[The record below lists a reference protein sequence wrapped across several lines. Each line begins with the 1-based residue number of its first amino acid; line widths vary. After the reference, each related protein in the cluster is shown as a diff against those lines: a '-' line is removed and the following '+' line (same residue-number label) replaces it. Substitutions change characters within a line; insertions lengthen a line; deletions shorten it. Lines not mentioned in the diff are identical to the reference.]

1 MSSLRTLRFSLLA
14 CFLPL
19 LLHAQSDP
27 FESVFFDPVA
37 TELTLPVSM
46 AFPDDG
52 SGWMFVVEQVGR
64 VRLYDG
70 LAVQPTPFLDISDK
84 VVCCG
89 EDGLLDI
96 AFHPQYAQNGLFY
109 VSYIEEVEGVNHTVI
124 ARYRALPGGRFADP
138 GSELRMFRYPRPTV
152 VHNSGELEFGPDG
165 YLYISSGDGGE
176 QSLEATSVAQRTD
189 SLFGKILRIDV
200 DGGEPYSI
208 PPTNPL
214 VGVEGARE
222 EIWAMGLR
230 NPWRFS
236 FDRETGEIW
245 IGEVG
250 SGVIEE
256 INVMPAAPGAA
267 PNFGWPHFEGNDC
280 SPLDPNDCADGG
292 FVFPVI
298 AIDRQEEACSSIT
311 GGVRYR
317 GTEMPSLGGRYFF
330 ADWCTGS
337 IWAAAEEAGE
347 WVAGEPL
354 RTRMQVSTFG
364 QDRNNELY
372 LADHAGTVY
381 RVRLSWPKPG
391 LTSVSP
397 MVTAAGGDPFRMI
410 LSGANFCLRSKVW
423 IGGREAPTEFLSP
436 HRLAATVS
444 PAGLAAGEVVV
455 RVTNP
460 EPNEG
465 SSEAV
470 EVTVLEPG
478 DLPPSILPDGVVH
491 GATFL
496 FGPVSPGQTVSIFG
510 QGLAAT
516 TEAATVLP
524 LPTSLGGATVRLAD
538 GSQAPL
544 LFVSPEQI
552 NLLVPWET
560 PAEGSV
566 AIRAESGGRRSEA
579 FVLQT
584 SFVSPGVFSVDQS
597 GGGQAAAL
605 ISGEGVLAA
614 PAGTAPGARPARAG
628 DYLEIYVTG
637 LGDVIPRTPVEEPAP
652 GGVVAEVR
660 EVPVVFLGGVQAPVL
675 FAGRAP
681 GFVGVYQINIQVP
694 EGTQTGD
701 ATPLA
706 LAVKGVTAPE
716 LTIAV
721 EPLVV
726 AE

>member
-1 MSSLRTLRFSLLA
+1 MSSLQALKFSILVCA
-14 CFLPL
+14 LPL
-19 LLHAQSDP
+19 LLQAQDDP
-27 FESVFFDPVA
+27 FDSIFFDPVA
-37 TELTLPVSM
+37 IDLTLPVSM

-70 LAVQPTPFLDISDK
+70 LALQPTPFLDISDK

-96 AFHPQYAQNGLFY
+96 AFHPLYAQNGLFY

-124 ARYRALPGGRFADP
+124 ARYRALPGGRFADA

-176 QSLEATSVAQRTD
+176 QTLEATLVAQRAD
-189 SLFGKILRIDV
+189 NLFGKILRIDV

-222 EIWAMGLR
+222 EIWALGLR

-236 FDRETGEIW
+236 FDRETNEMW

-250 SGVIEE
+250 SGLIEE
-256 INVMPAAPGAA
+256 INVMPAVPETP
-267 PNFGWPHFEGNDC
+267 PNFGWPYFEGNGC
-280 SPLDPNDCADGG
+280 SPLDPNDCTDGG

-317 GTEMPSLGGRYFF
+317 GAQMPALTGRYFF

-337 IWAAAEEAGE
+337 IWAAKEEEGGWSAGT
-347 WVAGEPL
+347 PL
-354 RTRMQVSTFG
+354 KTRMQISTFG
-364 QDRNNELY
+364 QDRSNELY
-372 LADHAGTVY
+372 LADHTAGVVY
-381 RVRLSWPKPG
+381 RVRSSWPRPE
-391 LTSVSP
+391 LTGVSP
-397 MVTAAGGDPFRMI
+397 TVTAAGGSPFRMSV
-410 LSGANFCLRSKVW
+410 SGANFGTRSKVR
-423 IGGREAPTEFLSP
+423 IDGREVATQFLSP
-436 HRLAATVS
+436 HRLAATFNPVD
-444 PAGLAAGEVVV
+444 LAAGEALVTVV
-455 RVTNP
+455 NP
-460 EPNEG
+460 QPNEG
-465 SSEAV
+465 SSEAAA
-470 EVTVLEPG
+470 VTVLEPG
-478 DLPPSILPDGVVH
+478 EEVPSVLPEGVVH
-491 GATFL
+491 GATFR
-496 FGPVSPGQTVSIFG
+496 FGAVSPGQTVSVFG
-510 QGLAAT
+510 EGLAAT
-516 TEAATVLP
+516 AEAVATLP

-544 LFVSPEQI
+544 LFASPEQI
-552 NLLVPWET
+552 NFLLPWEI
-560 PAEGSV
+560 PAERTV
-566 AIRAESGGRRSEA
+566 TIQVETGGRRSEP
-579 FVLQT
+579 FQLET
-584 SFVSPGVFSVDQS
+584 NFVSPGIFSVDQS
-597 GGGQAAAL
+597 GGGQAAVL
-605 ISGEGVLAA
+605 IAGEGVLAA
-614 PAGTAPGARPARAG
+614 PAGSAPGARPAKAG

-660 EVPVVFLGGVQAPVL
+660 EMPVVFLGGVQAPVL

-681 GFVGVYQINIQVP
+681 GFVGLYQINIQVP

-701 ATPLA
+701 DTPLA
-706 LAVKGVTAPE
+706 VAAKGVTAPE

-721 EPLVV
+721 ER
-726 AE
+726 

>member
-1 MSSLRTLRFSLLA
+1 MSSLQTLKFSLVLCA
-14 CFLPL
+14 APL
-19 LLHAQSDP
+19 LLQAQADP
-27 FESVFFDPVA
+27 FENIFFDPVA
-37 TELTLPVSM
+37 TELRLPVSM

-70 LAVQPTPFLDISDK
+70 LALQPTPFLDISDK

-96 AFHPQYAQNGLFY
+96 AFHPLYTQNGFFY
-109 VSYIEEVEGVNHTVI
+109 ISYIEEVEGVNHTVI
-124 ARYRALPGGRFADP
+124 ARYKALPGGRFADP
-138 GSELRMFRYPRPTV
+138 GSELRMIRYSRPTV
-152 VHNSGELEFGPDG
+152 VHNAGELEFGPDG

-189 SLFGKILRIDV
+189 NLFGKILRIDV
-200 DGGEPYSI
+200 DGGEPYGI

-222 EIWAMGLR
+222 EIWALGLR

-250 SGVIEE
+250 SGETEE
-256 INVMPAAPGAA
+256 VNLLPTGPDGA

-280 SPLDPNDCADGG
+280 SPLDPNDCTDAG

-298 AIDRQEEACSSIT
+298 AIDRQDEACSSIT

-317 GTEMPSLGGRYFF
+317 GAEMPSLGGRYFF

-337 IWAAAEEAGE
+337 IWAATEEAGA

-354 RTRMQVSTFG
+354 QTRMQVSTFG
-364 QDRNNELY
+364 QDRRNELY
-372 LADHAGTVY
+372 LADHSAGVVY
-381 RVRLSWPKPG
+381 RVRLSWPQPELTG
-391 LTSVSP
+391 VSPTVTSV
-397 MVTAAGGDPFRMI
+397 GGNPFRMI
-410 LSGANFCLRSKVW
+410 LSGERFGVSSQVW
-423 IGGREAPTEFLSP
+423 IDGKEALTQFLSP
-436 HRLAATVS
+436 QRLAATFN
-444 PAGLAAGEVVV
+444 PGDLAAGEVEV

-460 EPNEG
+460 EPNDG
-465 SSEAV
+465 SSDAV
-470 EVTVLEPG
+470 VVTVLERGEGSPV
-478 DLPPSILPDGVVH
+478 IAAEGVVH
-491 GATFL
+491 SATFQA
-496 FGPVSPGQTVSIFG
+496 GPVAPGLALSIFG
-510 QGLAAT
+510 EGLAAAS
-516 TEAATVLP
+516 EAVSALP

-544 LFVSPEQI
+544 LFASPEQI
-552 NLLVPWET
+552 NFLLPWGIPNQGEVTVQVET
-560 PAEGSV
+560 
-566 AIRAESGGRRSEA
+566 GGRRSEA
-579 FVLQT
+579 MTL
-584 SFVSPGVFSVDQS
+584 SAAPVSPGVFSLDQS
-597 GGGQAAAL
+597 GLGQAAVL
-605 ISGEGVLAA
+605 IAGEGVLAA
-614 PAGTAPGARPARAG
+614 PAGIAPGARPARAG
-628 DYLEIYVTG
+628 DYLEIYATG
-637 LGDVIPRTPVEEPAP
+637 LGDVLPRTPVEEPAP

-660 EVPVVFLGGVQAPVL
+660 EIPVVFLGGVQAPVL

-681 GFVGVYQINIQVP
+681 GFVGLYQINIQVP

-701 ATPLA
+701 ETPLA
-706 LAVKGVTAPE
+706 LAVKGMTAPE

-721 EPLVV
+721 EP
-726 AE
+726 